1 MADSH
6 VKRKILDAV
15 QSLPEDVT
23 FEDVIERVVFLA
35 KVERGLAQA
44 DVGETVSHAGG
55 KTPPDEVIRVVWT
68 LTVFHASRQ
77 LPSV

>member
-15 QSLPEDVT
+15 QSLPKDVT
-23 FEDVIERVVFLA
+23 FEDVIERVVFMA

-44 DVGETVSHAGG
+44 DVGETVSHAEA
-55 KTPPDEVIRVVWT
+55 KHR
-68 LTVFHASRQ
+68 LMK
-77 LPSV
+77 